1 MNMNKIWMPLL
12 TIFVFV
18 PAAIFLATYL
28 WNVVLTSAV
37 TWANPVGFW
46 QMFGMMVLFW
56 IIYPGKKPTIKST
69 DDK

>member
-1 MNMNKIWMPLL
+1 MNMNNIWTSLL
-12 TIFVFV
+12 MILLVV
-18 PAAIFLATYL
+18 PASIFLATYL

-56 IIYPGKKPTIKST
+56 IIYPGKKPTINKT
-69 DDK
+69 DDE